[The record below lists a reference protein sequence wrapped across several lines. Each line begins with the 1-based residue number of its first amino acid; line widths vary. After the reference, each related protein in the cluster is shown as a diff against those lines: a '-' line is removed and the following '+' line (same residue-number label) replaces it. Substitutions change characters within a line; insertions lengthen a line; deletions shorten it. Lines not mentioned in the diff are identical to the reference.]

1 MSVRTEQRQEQTW
14 ATLRVGVT
22 GHRYVAS
29 AGVGADPLR
38 DRVRAV
44 FAFLWQTVVDSAPS
58 SSRPVLVVV
67 SPLAEGADRLIA
79 HEAVA
84 NGFPL
89 HCPLP
94 FARAEYE
101 RDFSDAAS
109 RAEYRALLARAAVVT
124 ELPGSYATP
133 GRREAAYE
141 AVGRIVIDQ
150 SDLLVAIWDGEAA
163 RGGGGTAHVVRD
175 ALDRQIPVIWIA
187 AQSPYPIDVL
197 THPPRE
203 DRRGEPLDTLIPRIG
218 ARIRRLSTGEA
229 G

>member
-1 MSVRTEQRQEQTW
+1 MQGVTEQRQEQTQ

-58 SSRPVLVVV
+58 GSQPVLVVV

-101 RDFSDAAS
+101 RDFSGAAS
-109 RAEYRALLARAAVVT
+109 RAEYRDLLARAAVVT
-124 ELPGSYATP
+124 ELPGSP
-133 GRREAAYE
+133 ERREAAYE

-175 ALDRQIPVIWIA
+175 ALDRQVPVIWIA
-187 AQSPYPIDVL
+187 ARSPYLIDVL
-197 THPPRE
+197 THPPCA
-203 DRRGEPLDTLIPRIG
+203 DQRGEPLDTLVPRIG
-218 ARIRRLSTGEA
+218 ARIRRLSA
-229 G
+229 GDAG